1 MFLSRVYDLASFVS
15 AEVVVGI
22 TGDCPLVDSK
32 LVNECIK
39 NYKNSNVDYFSH
51 VNPETYPDR
60 LDIEVKSIEHANNEI
75 GSEFDREYESPYM
88 FNSDSFSK
96 SSM

>member
-39 NYKNSNVDYFSH
+39 NYKNSNIISKHIVNIPCHFRLSNGDINLICNLIDEFSLK
-51 VNPETYPDR
+51 NPSQKF
-60 LDIEVKSIEHANNEI
+60 V
-75 GSEFDREYESPYM
+75 
-88 FNSDSFSK
+88 
-96 SSM
+96 